1 MHFIEDNWM
10 HGKRL
15 GGGSFDAGAGSIMD
29 MFNFAGGGR
38 DARVYLDPTTGNLMT
53 KPPQP

>member
-1 MHFIEDNWM
+1 
-10 HGKRL
+10 
-15 GGGSFDAGAGSIMD
+15 